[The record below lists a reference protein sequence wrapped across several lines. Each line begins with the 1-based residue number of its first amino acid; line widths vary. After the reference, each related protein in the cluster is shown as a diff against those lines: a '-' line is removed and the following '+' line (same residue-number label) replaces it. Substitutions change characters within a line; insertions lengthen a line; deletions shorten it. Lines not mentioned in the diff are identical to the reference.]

1 MDEDVKESKSVVDHS
16 SSSKVP
22 SCLSGLCGLKG
33 PVGFCEGSGDL
44 VSQFRGRLTVFRTQ
58 VSTFLNDDCD
68 SCSKFA
74 CLNRFSG
81 ILWPLLS
88 QLSVDDASWWLLDS
102 GASATVLAQ
111 RFAHL
116 YGCSKT
122 DVRDLDGSK
131 FRAANGSIVRMTGK
145 AQVGV
150 KVVML
155 DEAGEKKFSR
165 SAQLKALVWD
175 IQHNIISTTSLCKA
189 GWEFWQGDT
198 WFKLRNKY
206 SGEVASE
213 TGYFAGCPWVRLQ
226 ACHDSGS
233 SKVVS
238 FVSDD
243 RDEDIPVKTLAPLT
257 RAAEAALR
265 QHRLQGHV
273 PFDPRCLECAKGKT
287 TFQRRRRRENLL
299 ESELQADFAY
309 ISSRGELTD
318 DEVDHCY
325 KVLVLSELSSNCVA
339 YLLVTSDLTAVR
351 ANLVKWLDHMGL
363 SSQRASI
370 VLHTDAERAVS
381 ELVTNVSDR
390 FVFTVRRAAPQQH
403 RSVGHAE
410 RNVRRLKESLAVL
423 RSDLNCA
430 SVDIAFSNESLN
442 EVLRYLGLTHNHF
455 GKAPGCD
462 LSPLEFV
469 AGRNLSKPVTALYG
483 MNVLAEIPQSQCQ
496 GSPNESRNVEAMFLH
511 HGLGTGPVAQA
522 MIRHDGDMK
531 LRKFVARNLKPI
543 FPFSWNVA
551 RSGGLLVD
559 VVGVVADAPAG
570 SGADV
575 PMIPEGERALDSG
588 EVPGSGQ
595 GSPDPGIVEYPD
607 GAPPDVVREMKGPET
622 HEFEFKRGSVKRSQT
637 DVPTVSNRP
646 MTMRRHGPINQ
657 PTPVDSP
664 GSEVEGFGKTEG
676 CPACQSGM
684 NAARDT
690 PLS

>member
-1 MDEDVKESKSVVDHS
+1 MV
-16 SSSKVP
+16 
-22 SCLSGLCGLKG
+22 LS
-33 PVGFCEGSGDL
+33 
-44 VSQFRGRLTVFRTQ
+44 
-58 VSTFLNDDCD
+58 
-68 SCSKFA
+68 
-74 CLNRFSG
+74 
-81 ILWPLLS
+81 
-88 QLSVDDASWWLLDS
+88 
-102 GASATVLAQ
+102 
-111 RFAHL
+111 
-116 YGCSKT
+116 
-122 DVRDLDGSK
+122 

-155 DEAGEKKFSR
+155 DETGEKKFSR
-165 SAQLKALVWD
+165 SAQLKALVGD

-198 WFKLRNKY
+198 WFELRNKY

-226 ACHDSGS
+226 ACQDSGS

-238 FVSDD
+238 FVNDD
-243 RDEDIPVKTLAPLT
+243 RDEVTPVKTLAPLT
-257 RAAEAALR
+257 RAAQAALR

-273 PFDPRCLECAKGKT
+273 PFDPRCLECAKGRT
-287 TFQRRRRRENLL
+287 TFQHRRRKENLL

-309 ISSRGELTD
+309 LSNRGEVTE
-318 DEVDHCY
+318 EVDRCF
-325 KVLVLSELSSNCVA
+325 KILVLSELASNCVG
-339 YLLVTSDLTAVR
+339 YVLVTDLTSAR
-351 ANLVKWLDHMGL
+351 NSLIHWLDHLGL
-363 SSQRASI
+363 SSEKASI
-370 VLHTDAERAVS
+370 VLHTDSERAVS
-381 ELVTNVSDR
+381 ELVTKASDR

-410 RNVRRLKESLAVL
+410 RNVRRLKENLAVI
-423 RSDLNCA
+423 RSDLNRA
-430 SVDIAFSNESLN
+430 SVDIAFSNESLH
-442 EVLRYLGLTHNHF
+442 EVLTYLALTHNHF

-483 MNVLAEIPQSQCQ
+483 MNVLAEIPQSQRQ

-511 HGLGTGPVAQA
+511 HGLGTGPVVQA
-522 MIRHDGDMK
+522 MIRHEGEMK
-531 LRKFVARNLKPI
+531 LKKFVARNLKPI
-543 FPFSWNVA
+543 FPFAWNVA

-570 SGADV
+570 GDDV
-575 PMIPEGERALDSG
+575 PMIAEGERALDSG
-588 EVPGSGQ
+588 EVPGSGSGQ

-657 PTPVDSP
+657 PTPVGSP
-664 GSEVEGFGKTEG
+664 GNDVEGFGKTEG

-684 NAARDT
+684 NAPGIRHSAKCKKRLAEFQGRAVVGSRTALDAAVSEEER
-690 PLS
+690 LERERSGSCCC